1 MTDKEAVLQEID
13 ELPQECISDVLE
25 YVRRLKLQAAIQRSD
40 AAIASETVWAKD
52 WLRSEE
58 DDAWRDL

>member
-13 ELPQECISDVLE
+13 ELPQECIADVLE
-25 YVRRLKLQAAIQRSD
+25 YVRRLKMQAAIQRSD
-40 AAIASETVWAKD
+40 AAIASETVLAKD

>member
-13 ELPQECISDVLE
+13 ESPQECIADVLE
-25 YVRRLKLQAAIQRSD
+25 YVRRLKMQAAIQRSD
-40 AAIASETVWAKD
+40 ATVASETVLAKD

-58 DDAWRDL
+58 DEAWRDL